1 MLTDCYFLGG
11 GNGAQDREQKKKKNS
26 SCVKVS
32 TTGLAMV
39 PGNSVPSP
47 ASDYSIEKF
56 NCS

>member
-1 MLTDCYFLGG
+1 MGHRTGS
-11 GNGAQDREQKKKKNS
+11 KKKKNS

>member
-1 MLTDCYFLGG
+1 MGHRTGSK
-11 GNGAQDREQKKKKNS
+11 KKKKNS

-32 TTGLAMV
+32 PPGLAVV
-39 PGNSVPSP
+39 PGNSVQSP

>member
-1 MLTDCYFLGG
+1 MLTDCYSLGG
-11 GNGAQDREQKKKKNS
+11 GNGAQDREQKKNS

-32 TTGLAMV
+32 PTGLAMV
-39 PGNSVPSP
+39 PGNAVQSP

>member
-1 MLTDCYFLGG
+1 MLTDCYSLGG
-11 GNGAQDREQKKKKNS
+11 GNGAQDREQKKKNS

-32 TTGLAMV
+32 PTGLAMV
-39 PGNSVPSP
+39 PGNAVQSP